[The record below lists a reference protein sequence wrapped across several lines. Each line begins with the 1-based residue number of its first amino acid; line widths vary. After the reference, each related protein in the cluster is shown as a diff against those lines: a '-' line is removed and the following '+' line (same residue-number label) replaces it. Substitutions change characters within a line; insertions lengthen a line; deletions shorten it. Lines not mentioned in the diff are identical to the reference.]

1 MDPTPNILISLF
13 LIKALKLTERVLL
26 STWGVSKDI
35 SACWIDVFGGIKET
49 SVQQSLI
56 WEKDSQFW
64 FKILWLEQEL
74 SLQGLCFLLQKK
86 YCLLNLYFVCRLSR
100 INSLVSLKYEFDSS
114 LHSSITL
121 ETGDLPKPSRCLFY
135 LCINPAFN
143 KNMIQHK
150 KIFTLY
156 KHCTKHL
163 PWLHLGGKKGSAC
176 LGMHITSFIQ
186 LEWGVWLLKAPK
198 NKQTKKPLSCMFC
211 LHFILNASLRVY
223 HLCLIAGS
231 CLQDY

>member
-1 MDPTPNILISLF
+1 MDPNPKYSDISFSNKSFKTYRESLVVF
-13 LIKALKLTERVLL
+13 DN

-150 KIFTLY
+150 EIFTLY

-163 PWLHLGGKKGSAC
+163 PWLHLGGKRKDLLA
-176 LGMHITSFIQ
+176 
-186 LEWGVWLLKAPK
+186 WGC
-198 NKQTKKPLSCMFC
+198 T
-211 LHFILNASLRVY
+211 
-223 HLCLIAGS
+223 
-231 CLQDY
+231 